1 MATSGIHTDNTML
14 DLTLLKSFV
23 AVVDCASF
31 TRAAERLHLTQSTVS
46 QQIRR
51 LEEAVGRPLLERG
64 PRYVRPTEDGE
75 RLLSYARRLVSLA
88 DEAADLF
95 GDAPH
100 DEVLRLGLPEDFAAG
115 RLTPLLARFGRDH
128 PGLRLE
134 VTSGLSGE
142 LQRLY
147 DAGELDLILVK
158 QLTGQRASV
167 AAWPE
172 PLVWIDSLAHP
183 AFGIE
188 PLPLAVFPPGGL
200 YRNEMIHALEVLGR
214 HWRISYC
221 STSLTSLCAAV
232 GDGLG
237 VSLIPRRALLAS
249 HRVLEPDNGLPVIE
263 VMELSLQHRPGL
275 SPLGQA
281 LAARLAAACPTMM
294 TEPLEPVHDPMK
306 GS

>member
-1 MATSGIHTDNTML
+1 ML

-51 LEEAVGRPLLERG
+51 LEETVGRPLLERG
-64 PRYVRPTEDGE
+64 PRAVRPSEHGE
-75 RLLSYARRLVSLA
+75 RLLGHARRLVMLA
-88 DEAADLF
+88 EEAADLF
-95 GDAPH
+95 GDAPL

-115 RLTPLLARFGRDH
+115 RLTPLLSAFGREH

-147 DAGELDLILVK
+147 DGGELDLILVK
-158 QLTGQRASV
+158 QPAGQRASV

-172 PLVWIDSLAHP
+172 PLLWIDSREHP
-183 AFGIE
+183 AFADA

-200 YRNEMIHALEVLGR
+200 YRDQMIHALEVLGWR
-214 HWRISYC
+214 WRISYC

-237 VSLIPRRALLAS
+237 VSLIPRRALLAV
-249 HRVLEPDNGLPVIE
+249 HRVLGPDSGLPAIE
-263 VMELSLQHRPGL
+263 GMELSLQHRPGL
-275 SPLGQA
+275 SPLGLA
-281 LAARLAAACPTMM
+281 LAARLAAACQD
-294 TEPLEPVHDPMK
+294 EDAGV
-306 GS
+306 S